1 MDEKTEIAMINIKR
15 IYAIP
20 EEKDGYRILIDRL
33 WPRGIKKDKARI
45 DRWFKEA
52 APSSELRKWFHEK
65 PIERWPAF
73 KKNYKAELKKNK
85 DLEEF
90 EKLIEEHPVITL
102 IFGAKDEQHNHAL
115 VLQHFLNEKYRKT
128 TAEKV

>member
-1 MDEKTEIAMINIKR
+1 MINIKR
-15 IYAIP
+15 SYDIP
-20 EEKDGYRILIDRL
+20 EESDGYRILIDRL

-52 APSSELRKWFHEK
+52 APSAELRKWFHEK